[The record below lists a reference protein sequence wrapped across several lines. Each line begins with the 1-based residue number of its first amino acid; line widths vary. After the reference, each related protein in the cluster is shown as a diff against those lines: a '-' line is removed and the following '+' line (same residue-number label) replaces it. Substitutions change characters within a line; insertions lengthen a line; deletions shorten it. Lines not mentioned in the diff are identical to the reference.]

1 MYKLYQEDILNNEKK
16 PYGFTCSPEWKHY
29 NGGVGTS
36 CYYNVSEFIGGKF
49 KCVAS
54 GKTFD
59 VFEYWEE

>member
-1 MYKLYQEDILNNEKK
+1 MTTSDKLKIIEVLSLEEVTIA
-16 PYGFTCSPEWKHY
+16 PI
-29 NGGVGTS
+29 GTS